1 MKLLIVSGRS
11 GSGKSVALKA
21 LEDMGYY
28 CIDNL
33 PLSLTL
39 NVINDHILRN
49 EDIAIGVDAR
59 NRHDLEHFSE
69 EITRIKKEAPQ
80 AKTLFL
86 DADESILLKRFSET
100 RRRHPLTNSGLSL
113 RDAIKEEK
121 KLLEPVRASADL
133 VVNTSELSPHE
144 LRERLRERVSG
155 DKSQSMDIRLVSF
168 GFKHGAPKDADF
180 VFDVRCLPNPY
191 WVPELRDFTGKDP
204 QIEHFLE
211 QSSMVME
218 YTWQLKVF
226 FSTWIPEFSKQDR
239 SYFTC
244 AIGCTGGRHRSV
256 YMVETLAK
264 ALKLLYPNISI
275 EHRQLDKK
283 L

>member
-21 LEDMGYY
+21 LEDAGYY

-39 NVINDHILRN
+39 NVINNHLLKN
-49 EDIAIGVDAR
+49 EDIAISVDAR
-59 NRHDLEHFSE
+59 SPHDLENFSAE
-69 EITRIKKEAPQ
+69 MEKIRGSVPQ
-80 AKTLFL
+80 AKTLFI
-86 DADESILLKRFSET
+86 DADENVLLKRFSET
-100 RRRHPLTNSGLSL
+100 RRRHPLTNRGLSL
-113 RDAIKEEK
+113 RDAIKQERN
-121 KLLEPVRASADL
+121 LLESVRESADL
-133 VVNTSELSPHE
+133 VINTSELTPHE
-144 LRERLRERVSG
+144 LRERIRERVSAN
-155 DKSQSMDIRLVSF
+155 KAPNMDIQLVSF

-191 WVPELRDFTGKDP
+191 WVPELRDFTGRDEP
-204 QIEHFLE
+204 IAQYLE

-218 YTWQLKVF
+218 YIWQLKVF
-226 FSTWIPEFSKQDR
+226 LTTWIPEFSKQDR

-256 YMVETLAK
+256 YMVETLYK
-264 ALKLLYPNISI
+264 HLSKLYPNVSI
-275 EHRQLDKK
+275 QHRRLDKA
-283 L
+283 